1 MGNTSTSTLLAVKSK
16 AVTSG
21 LKANAVTMLP
31 ILELGSE
38 NDKGQKKS
46 IFGTIPE
53 AYRLKI
59 SSFPHNFKTFK
70 YLKYFLSSTFL
81 LSFSLEMSSGL

>member
-21 LKANAVTMLP
+21 LKANAVTMMP

-38 NDKGQKKS
+38 IDKGQKK
-46 IFGTIPE
+46 
-53 AYRLKI
+53 
-59 SSFPHNFKTFK
+59 
-70 YLKYFLSSTFL
+70 
-81 LSFSLEMSSGL
+81 M